1 MFATTRW
8 SLVQA
13 AGGSRET
20 PAREALGTLCETY
33 WFPLY
38 AFARRRGLSPMEAED
53 RTQSFFA
60 FVLEGNVIAKADPE
74 RGRFRSFLLKSLQNF
89 LATEQRRD
97 DAQKRGGGRVI
108 QSLDVAQAESR
119 YGHEP
124 VSHETPERLFERQW
138 ALTVLQTTLDK
149 LRAEYRSESRGEL
162 CELLEPHLHG
172 DENRLPYLDLA
183 ARFGL
188 SEEAIKS
195 AAHRLRRRYRELLRA
210 EVAET
215 LTDPKEVDDELR
227 SLMEAVAGS

>member
-13 AGGSRET
+13 AGDGQET

-38 AFARRRGLSPMEAED
+38 AFARRRGLSPVEAED

-60 FVLEGNVIAKADPE
+60 FVLEGNVIARADRQ

-97 DAQKRGGGRVI
+97 EAQKRGGGRVI
-108 QSLDVAQAESR
+108 LSLDVAQAEHR
-119 YGHEP
+119 YEREP
-124 VSHETPERLFERQW
+124 ISQETPERLFERQW

-149 LRAEYRSESRGEL
+149 LRAEYRAESRGDL
-162 CELLEPHLHG
+162 CESLEPHLHG
-172 DENRLPYLDLA
+172 DENRLPYLELA

-215 LTDPKEVDDELR
+215 LSDPADVDDELH
-227 SLMEAVAGS
+227 SLMKAVAT

>member
-13 AGGSRET
+13 AGGERST

-38 AFARRRGLSPMEAED
+38 AFARHRGLSPEQAED

-60 FVLEGNVIAKADPE
+60 FILEGDVISRADRQ

-89 LATEQRRD
+89 LMTEQRHD

-108 QSLDVAQAESR
+108 QSLDIAQAESR
-119 YGHEP
+119 YVHEP
-124 VSHETPERLFERQW
+124 ISHETPEGLFDRQW
-138 ALTVLQTTLDK
+138 ALTVLQTTLAK
-149 LRAEYRSESRGEL
+149 LRAEYLAEDRREL

-172 DENRLPYLDLA
+172 DENRLPYIDLA
-183 ARFGL
+183 TRFGL

-195 AAHRLRRRYRELLRA
+195 AAHRMRRRYRELLRT

-215 LTDPKEVDDELR
+215 LSDPNEVDDELR
-227 SLMEAVAGS
+227 SLMAAVTT